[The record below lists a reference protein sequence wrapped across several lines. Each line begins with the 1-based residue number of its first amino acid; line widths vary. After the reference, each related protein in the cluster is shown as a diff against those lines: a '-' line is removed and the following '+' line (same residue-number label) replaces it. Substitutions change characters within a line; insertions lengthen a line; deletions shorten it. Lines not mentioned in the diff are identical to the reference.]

1 MSTRMIIRACMP
13 VQMLLILLA
22 GMTVVV
28 GVQAKGNDHEWRIT
42 KDPFYGDAL
51 FYYSNQQ
58 YFSAI
63 TRLLAGRRLG
73 RLGAHKEEAELLL
86 GGMYLS
92 YGMHNKATTT
102 FDRLLNK
109 KTVKPK
115 IRDRALFYLGKIR
128 YQRGYTDKAE
138 ASLLSVGKA
147 LPANLQEEHAVL
159 LANILMSKS
168 DYKKAVEILEDSDNE
183 TAWSTYGKYNM
194 GIALIRLG
202 QQKRGIS
209 LLESVGDIKAKTEEM
224 KSLRDK
230 ANTALGYNFLKENK
244 PDEAL
249 SYLND
254 VRLDGLLA
262 NKALLGTGWAYS
274 SRKQYKK
281 ALVYWTELQK
291 RDVIDSAV
299 QESLLAVP
307 YSLASL
313 GAGEQAKKHYREAI
327 AIYEAEQQRLN
338 YSMQSIKSGK
348 LIKNLQELDASNE
361 KGWFYA
367 LNKLPKSS
375 EGRYLVNLMSGHA
388 FQEALK
394 NYRDVRFL
402 QQYLKKQDKD
412 LAAYDWMVAARRGG
426 YESRLPYV
434 LRNFK
439 TLDSGSINR
448 RRNVLANEIK
458 RIEKTKDIWALTSE
472 KERKLIGRINTL
484 NKKIKKASKKDNVND
499 LRNKV
504 RLLKGVLAWNLQ
516 TQFVKRTWS
525 VKASLKELDKA
536 IAESKRARLVVEKA
550 KKQAP
555 ATFDGYYL
563 RLRKYKQVIGQL
575 RARSNTLAQAQA
587 RYIERL
593 AIRGLQKQQQRL
605 GTYLTQA
612 RFGIV
617 QILDKDVQTQ
627 N

>member
-1 MSTRMIIRACMP
+1 MNTRMIFKACIP

-22 GMTVVV
+22 GMTVTISA
-28 GVQAKGNDHEWRIT
+28 QAKDNDHEWRIT

-63 TRLLAGRRLG
+63 TRILAGRRMG
-73 RLGAHKEEAELLL
+73 RLGDHKDEAELLL

-109 KTVKPK
+109 KTVQPK

-128 YQRGYTDKAE
+128 YQRGYTDEAE
-138 ASLLSVGKA
+138 VSLQSVGKA
-147 LPANLQEEHAVL
+147 LPANLQEEHAVI
-159 LANILMSKS
+159 LANILMSKG
-168 DYKKAVEILEDSDNE
+168 DYKKAVKILEDIDNE
-183 TAWSTYGKYNM
+183 TAWSVYGKYNM

-202 QQKRGIS
+202 QQKRGIA
-209 LLESVGDIKAKTEEM
+209 LLESVGDMKAKTEEM
-224 KSLRDK
+224 RSLRDK
-230 ANTALGYNFLKENK
+230 ANTALGYNFLKEDK
-244 PDEAL
+244 PDKAL
-249 SYLND
+249 TFLND

-274 SRKQYKK
+274 SRKEYKK
-281 ALVYWTELQK
+281 ALVYWNELQK

-338 YSMQSIKSGK
+338 YSMQAIRSGK
-348 LIKNLQELDASNE
+348 LIKNIRELDASNE

-367 LNKLPKSS
+367 LNSLPKSS
-375 EGRYLVNLMSGHA
+375 ESRYLINLMSGHA

-402 QQYLKKQDKD
+402 QQYLKKQDKN
-412 LAAYDWMVAARRGG
+412 LSAYDWMVAARRDG
-426 YESRLPYV
+426 YESRLPHL
-434 LRNFK
+434 LRNFNK
-439 TLDSGSINR
+439 LESGSIQK
-448 RRNVLANEIK
+448 RRNIMAKEIK
-458 RIEKTKDIWALTSE
+458 RIEKNKDIWALANE
-472 KERKLIGRINTL
+472 KEQALIKKINAL
-484 NKKIKKASKKDNVND
+484 NKKINNASKADNVDD
-499 LRNKV
+499 LKNKM
-504 RLLKGVLAWNLQ
+504 RILKGTLAWRLE
-516 TQFVKRTWS
+516 TQFVKRLWS

-536 IAESKRARLVVEKA
+536 IAESERAKTVVKKA

-555 ATFDGYYL
+555 ATFDGYNS
-563 RLRKYKQVIGQL
+563 RLRRYKQAIGQL
-575 RARSNTLAQAQA
+575 RARSSTLADAQA
-587 RYIERL
+587 KYIESL

-617 QILDKDVQTQ
+617 QILDKDIQKQ
-627 N
+627 

>member
-1 MSTRMIIRACMP
+1 MASRLIIKMRMPIKI
-13 VQMLLILLA
+13 LIILLT
-22 GMTVVV
+22 GMTVVTAA
-28 GVQAKGNDHEWRIT
+28 QAKDNDHEWRIT

-63 TRLLAGRRLG
+63 TRLLAGRRMG
-73 RLGAHKEEAELLL
+73 RLGVHKEEAELLL

-92 YGMHNKATTT
+92 YGMHNKATKT

-109 KTVKPK
+109 ETVKPK

-138 ASLLSVGKA
+138 VSLQSVGKA

-159 LANILMSKS
+159 LANILMSKGE
-168 DYKKAVEILEDSDNE
+168 YKKAVKILKNINNE
-183 TAWSTYGKYNM
+183 TAWSIYGKYNM

-202 QQKRGIS
+202 QQKRGIA
-209 LLESVGDIKAKTEEM
+209 LLESIGDMKVKTEEM
-224 KSLRDK
+224 RSLRDK
-230 ANTALGYNFLKENK
+230 ANTALGYNFLKENN
-244 PDEAL
+244 PDKAL
-249 SYLND
+249 SFLSN

-274 SRKQYKK
+274 SRKEYKK

-313 GAGEQAKKHYREAI
+313 GASEQAKKHYREAI

-338 YSMQSIKSGK
+338 YSMQAIRSGK
-348 LIKNLQELDASNE
+348 LIKNIRELDASNE

-375 EGRYLVNLMSGHA
+375 ESRYLVNLMSGHA

-402 QQYLKKQDKD
+402 QQHLKKQEKD
-412 LAAYDWMVAARRGG
+412 LSAYNWMVAARKEG
-426 YESRLPYV
+426 YESRLPYL
-434 LRNFK
+434 LRNFRK
-439 TLDSGSINR
+439 LESGSIRN
-448 RRNVLANEIK
+448 RRNVLAKEIK
-458 RIEKTKDIWALTSE
+458 RIEKTKDIWALANE
-472 KERKLIGRINTL
+472 KEHKLIGKINAL
-484 NKKIKKASKKDNVND
+484 NKKIKNASKADNVDD
-499 LRNKV
+499 LKNKM
-504 RLLKGVLAWNLQ
+504 RILKGALAWRLE
-516 TQFVKRTWS
+516 TQYVKRLWS
-525 VKASLKELDKA
+525 AKAALKELDKV
-536 IAESKRARLVVEKA
+536 IADSNRAKSVVVKA

-555 ATFDGYYL
+555 ASFDGYYS
-563 RLRKYKQVIGQL
+563 RLRRYKQVIGQL
-575 RARSNTLAQAQA
+575 RARSSTLANAQA

-593 AIRGLQKQQQRL
+593 AIRGLQQQQQRL

-617 QILDKDVQTQ
+617 QILDKDIQAK
-627 N
+627 

>member
-1 MSTRMIIRACMP
+1 
-13 VQMLLILLA
+13 MLLVLVT
-22 GMTVVV
+22 GMTIVVSA
-28 GVQAKGNDHEWRIT
+28 QAKDDDHEWRIT

-63 TRLLAGRRLG
+63 TRLLAGRRMG

-109 KTVKPK
+109 KTVTPK

-128 YQRGYTDKAE
+128 YQRGYTDEAE
-138 ASLLSVGKA
+138 VSLQSVGKA
-147 LPANLQEEHAVL
+147 LPAKLQEEHAVL
-159 LANILMSKS
+159 LANILMSKGE
-168 DYKKAVEILEDSDNE
+168 YKKAVEILKDSDNK
-183 TAWSTYGKYNM
+183 TAWSAYGKYNM

-202 QQKRGIS
+202 QQKRGIA
-209 LLESVGDIKAKTEEM
+209 LLESVGDMKAKNEEM

-244 PDEAL
+244 PDKAL
-249 SYLND
+249 SFLND

-274 SRKQYKK
+274 SRKEYKK

-338 YSMQSIKSGK
+338 YSMQAIRSGK
-348 LIKNLQELDASNE
+348 LIKNIRELDASDE

-367 LNKLPKSS
+367 LNSLPKSS
-375 EGRYLVNLMSGHA
+375 ESRYLINLMSGHA

-412 LAAYDWMVAARRGG
+412 LSAYDWMVAARKEG
-426 YESRLPYV
+426 YESRLPY
-434 LRNFK
+434 LLKNFMK
-439 TLDSGSINR
+439 LDSGYIQKQ
-448 RRNVLANEIK
+448 RNVLAKEIK
-458 RIEKTKDIWALTSE
+458 RIEKTQDIWALANE
-472 KERKLIGRINTL
+472 KEKALVKKINTT
-484 NKKIKKASKKDNVND
+484 NKKISHTSKTDNVDD
-499 LRNKV
+499 LKNKM
-504 RLLKGVLAWNLQ
+504 RILKGALAWRLQ
-516 TQFVKRTWS
+516 TQFVKRLWS

-536 IAESKRARLVVEKA
+536 IAESERAKAVVKKA

-555 ATFDGYYL
+555 ATFNGFNS
-563 RLRKYKQVIGQL
+563 RLRRYKQAIGQL
-575 RARSNTLAQAQA
+575 RARSSTLADAQA
-587 RYIERL
+587 KYIERL

-617 QILDKDVQTQ
+617 QILDKDIQAK
-627 N
+627 